1 MSSDHEYWVRE
12 WLRENHIE
20 SLKDA
25 TDLLPKYKVLDTLRQ
40 RASDFAAAWGRAE
53 LSRGRGPL
61 ILAGTGVDLWGGR
74 MVCPGPSCMRNQ
86 VDTLLKHVW
95 HYFDKVVVDD
105 ALTMLLVEDW
115 EGSKADLIRT
125 IAEVLAPLLYLVE
138 IGASDYVEFRPK
150 YRCQLHWAQHA
161 EEQGLGHAVEL
172 RDELIAEVMSRGVF
186 YRKAGADG
194 DDVYCMDDPEAEV
207 TVTLP
212 VAGRSDKELK
222 KSLAETVFEEY
233 MVDLVADVGAA
244 RCNDLPLGSVLA
256 FPGRILQMSRPASV
270 ADVVFQLQLP
280 VIEGISARDL
290 IAVRDQESE
299 YFERFRAA
307 LRHAAQERIAQAPRG
322 ATSATIANEITAD
335 VIGPELER
343 IGSRL
348 AASES
353 SLVKKTGVG
362 LLLGTVATTCGLLY
376 GAPEVAL
383 SAGTGTVV
391 AATAAAALKYLETRE
406 DVSLSDM
413 YFLWKA
419 AGHAH

>member
-1 MSSDHEYWVRE
+1 MNSEREYWVLE

-20 SLKDA
+20 TLQDV
-25 TDLLPKYKVLDTLRQ
+25 TDLLPKYKVLDTLQ
-40 RASDFAAAWGRAE
+40 QKASDFAATWGRAE
-53 LSRGRGPL
+53 LSRGQGPL

-125 IAEVLAPLLYLVE
+125 IVEALAPLLYLVE
-138 IGASDYVEFRPK
+138 IGASGYVEFRPK
-150 YRCQLHWAQHA
+150 YRCQLHWVRHA
-161 EEQGLGHAVEL
+161 EEQGLGYLVQS
-172 RDELIAEVMSRGVF
+172 RDKLVAEVMSGGVF
-186 YRKAGADG
+186 YRQAGTDG
-194 DDVYCMDDPEAEV
+194 DEAYCMECPEAEV
-207 TVTLP
+207 TVTIP
-212 VAGRSDKELK
+212 VAGRSDKELR

-233 MVDLVADVGAA
+233 MVDLVADIEAA
-244 RCNDLPLGSVLA
+244 RDNDLPLGSVLA
-256 FPGRILQMSRPASV
+256 FPGRILQVSRPASV

-280 VIEGISARDL
+280 VIKGISAHDL

-299 YFERFRAA
+299 YFERFRGA
-307 LRHAAQERIAQAPRG
+307 LRQAAQERIAQAPRCL
-322 ATSATIANEITAD
+322 TSAAIANEITAD
-335 VIGPELER
+335 VIGPEIER
-343 IGSRL
+343 IRSRL

-391 AATAAAALKYLETRE
+391 AATTAAALKYLETRE